1 MEEALKRLTAHKG
14 VTQAVIVNSDG
25 IPIRT
30 VPAAM
35 EPKDATMFP
44 AVLLPVVQKS
54 KQMVAALAKL
64 EGIDNSF
71 NSIRLRSKKNEIL
84 VYPEVR
90 TRARDREGEAVAPNS
105 APWRREETRAL
116 ALHMLRVVRGGADLA
131 LARPLPSPLCGAIP
145 MTHMPRHSGRVCAP
159 SHRRKSTPSSLCR
172 ARRSERGAAPH
183 DR

>member
-1 MEEALKRLTAHKG
+1 MAEVEEALKRLTAHKG

-54 KQMVAALAKL
+54 RQMVAALAKL

-90 TRARDREGEAVAPNS
+90 TERERLWHRTLLPGAS
-105 APWRREETRAL
+105 RRLTF
-116 ALHMLRVVRGGADLA
+116 
-131 LARPLPSPLCGAIP
+131 
-145 MTHMPRHSGRVCAP
+145 
-159 SHRRKSTPSSLCR
+159 SLCTCY
-172 ARRSERGAAPH
+172 ASSGAAQI
-183 DR
+183 